1 MTEQSTN
8 QRDKMF
14 AKREEQKSDTR
25 KWGKSQ
31 KESSTGA

>member
-14 AKREEQKSDTR
+14 AKRERDAEMLAATLKMQR
-25 KWGKSQ
+25 
-31 KESSTGA
+31 